1 MNIFQPPHRQKG
13 FALFLAVLI
22 AGLAL
27 TTSLTSARWINTVFP
42 GFFVL
47 ANRVVASISLP
58 HWSVV
63 DERHIYQHAITT
75 VNDLSVSSSAEIYQV
90 VRRLPPATPVTYSLR
105 KDGRTLWVTLPTQT
119 FSLRDYFLLFGAYLF
134 TGLVISG
141 IGIGVWVLKP
151 RTSASLALL
160 SVSLSLGTF
169 FLTAVD
175 LYGPHWFFRLHVLSE
190 AFLPAGFVHL
200 ALVFP
205 VDRLRHF
212 RKLLLSLP
220 YLVAVTLGI
229 AYEMFLYRPDVYS
242 NIHTLCELYA
252 GVSGLPFLGSILWS
266 AYTTSSHLVRQRI
279 RVIFLGFLGAF
290 AVPSGLTLL
299 SGLSGG
305 DVSVN
310 YSVFTIFLFPL
321 SLGYAIVKHDLFE
334 IDILLKRAT
343 YYLSLTAL
351 LTLTY
356 VTLLTFLNVTL
367 HTAEIAQSSVFP
379 LVFTLAAVLLL
390 NPLKDHLQRVVDRI
404 FFRLRYDPKRT
415 LEKTSATLASTLRLE
430 EIVSCIWHTLSETM
444 GVRQGGIF
452 LLEPSA
458 SSYRAVYTTRA
469 EERRRLSVEHHLI
482 QHIQRHKGRVLSLYD
497 FEEMGKSEADDMIRQ
512 GFLRLGIQLVVPLL
526 LKGDL
531 LGFLALGQKESGR
544 FFSADDRDFL
554 STLANQS
561 ALSIGNALAYKEIHE
576 LNSGLEQKV
585 EERTQELASA
595 NTEIQQSFAQLEKTY
610 RELQR
615 SQEHLVRAEKMAAL
629 GRLTAG
635 IAHEMNTPLGASMN
649 SLALLH
655 GLVEEYQQSINDPKV
670 TGSDHQEIA
679 TEMAHLVQATR
690 QWVEKAS
697 SHIRSL
703 KSHTRDLQRNQEVDF
718 SVLQVIEETRSLLS
732 NRLRLS
738 QSTLTVSCPPTAPIV
753 HGDPGKFGQVLTNLV
768 ANAIDA
774 YKATEKGGGE
784 IGIVVAETNDT
795 VELAVS
801 DHGCG
806 IPPEHLE
813 KIFDEL
819 FSTKPMGEGTGL
831 GLSISR
837 DIMTNFFGGTLTVV
851 STAGEGSTFTLR
863 IPRPQ
868 SQRSAVE
875 QSASAAT
882 AAASVQGGDVIS
894 NVTHT
899 A

>member
-1 MNIFQPPHRQKG
+1 MNTVHPPQRPKG
-13 FALFLAVLI
+13 VALFLAFLI
-22 AGLAL
+22 AGLAI
-27 TTSLTSARWINTVFP
+27 TTCITSTRWVNTVFP

-58 HWSVV
+58 HWSVAA
-63 DERHIYQHAITT
+63 EQHIYQHAITA
-75 VNDLSVSSSAEIYQV
+75 VNDLSVSTSADIYQA
-90 VRRLPPATPVTYSLR
+90 VRQLPPATPVTYTLS
-105 KDGRTLWVTLPTQT
+105 KDGRMLQVTLPTQT
-119 FSLRDYFLLFGAYLF
+119 FSLQDYFLLFGAYLF

-151 RTSASLALL
+151 QTSASLALL
-160 SVSLSLGTF
+160 SVSLSLGVF

-175 LYGPHWFFRLHVLSE
+175 LYGPHWFFRLHVWSE
-190 AFLPAGFVHL
+190 AFLPAGFLHL

-205 VDRLRHF
+205 VDCLHHSRRRYLAA
-212 RKLLLSLP
+212 P
-220 YLVAVTLGI
+220 YLVALALGI
-229 AYEMFLYRPDVYS
+229 AYELLLYRPDTYS
-242 NIHTLCELYA
+242 TIHTLCELYI
-252 GVSGLPFLGSILWS
+252 GVSGLPFLGRILWN
-266 AYTTSSHLVRQRI
+266 AYTTSSHLVRQRV

-305 DVSVN
+305 EVSVN

-334 IDILLKRAT
+334 IDVFLKRT
-343 YYLSLTAL
+343 TFYLSLTVL

-356 VTLLTFLNVTL
+356 VSFLTLLNLTL
-367 HTAEIAQSSVFP
+367 RSSEIAESPVFP
-379 LVFTLAAVLLL
+379 LLFTITAVLLL
-390 NPLKDHLQRVVDRI
+390 NPLKDQLQHTVDRI
-404 FFRLRYDPKRT
+404 FFRLRYNPKKI
-415 LEKTSATLASTLRLE
+415 LEETSATLASTLRLE
-430 EIVSCIWHTLSETM
+430 EILSCIWHALSKTM

-452 LLEPSA
+452 LLDSHDA
-458 SSYRAVYTTRA
+458 SYRAVYTTR
-469 EERRRLSVEHHLI
+469 EKERRRLSVEHDLI
-482 QHIQRHKGRVLSLYD
+482 QHLQQQKGRVLSVYD
-497 FEEMGKSEADDMIRQ
+497 FDEIGKSETDDMARQ
-512 GFLRLGIQLVVPLL
+512 GFLRLGVQLVVPLL

-531 LGFLALGQKESGR
+531 LGFLALGQKESGH

-561 ALSIGNALAYKEIHE
+561 ALSIGNALAYEEIHN

-585 EERTQELASA
+585 EERTQELANA

-610 RELQR
+610 RDLQR
-615 SQEHLVRAEKMAAL
+615 SQENLVRAEKMAAL

-649 SLALLH
+649 SLSLLDR
-655 GLVEEYQQSINDPKV
+655 LVDEYQQSITDPSV
-670 TGSDHQEIA
+670 TRHDHQEIA
-679 TEMAHLVQATR
+679 TEMAQLVQSTQ
-690 QWVEKAS
+690 QWVEKAAL
-697 SHIRSL
+697 HIRSL
-703 KSHTRDLQRNQEVDF
+703 KSHTRDLQRNQEADF

-738 QSTLTVSCPPTAPIV
+738 QSTLTVSCATTAPIV
-753 HGDPGKFGQVLTNLV
+753 RGDPGKFGQVLTNLV

-774 YKATEKGGGE
+774 YKATERGGGE
-784 IGIVVAETNDT
+784 IAITVAEVDDT
-795 VELAVS
+795 IELAVS

-837 DIMTNFFGGTLTVV
+837 DIVTNFFGGTLTVA
-851 STAGEGSTFTLR
+851 STVGEGSTFTLR

-868 SQRSAVE
+868 PQRSGVE
-875 QSASAAT
+875 QSASAVT
-882 AAASVQGGDVIS
+882 AVSSVQGDESATPVP
-894 NVTHT
+894 H
-899 A
+899 AA